1 MHTIHQDPEE
11 FQLKHGRWEEL
22 KVLYQVRA
30 ELEKLM
36 PTCSGGKR
44 KANEMPPIELN
55 QYYTEL
61 AGFLLTLLV
70 GLAIKDWATG
80 FIKGSM
86 FRLKS
91 SFKEGDKVIL
101 DGNQAMIVKIG
112 LTETV
117 FGVYSSDG
125 YVWRYVPNERIP
137 MLKLSK
143 IVDPELHQDSR
154 EEKAK
159 KIEDLLKGRDDG

>member
-1 MHTIHQDPEE
+1 
-11 FQLKHGRWEEL
+11 
-22 KVLYQVRA
+22 
-30 ELEKLM
+30 
-36 PTCSGGKR
+36 
-44 KANEMPPIELN
+44 MPPIELN

-61 AGFLLTLLV
+61 IGFLLTLLV

-86 FRLKS
+86 FRIKS
-91 SFKEGDKVIL
+91 SFKEGEKVIL
-101 DGNQAMIVKIG
+101 DGDQAMIVKIG

-117 FGVYSSDG
+117 FGVYSNDG
-125 YVWRYVPNERIP
+125 YTWRYVPNERIP

-154 EEKAK
+154 EEKAR
-159 KIEDLLKGRDDG
+159 KIEDLLKRSNDG